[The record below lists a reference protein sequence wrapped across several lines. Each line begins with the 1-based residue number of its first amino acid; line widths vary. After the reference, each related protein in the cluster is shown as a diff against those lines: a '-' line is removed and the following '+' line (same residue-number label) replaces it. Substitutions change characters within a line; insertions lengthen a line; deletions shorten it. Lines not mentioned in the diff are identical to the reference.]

1 MMNRVTLRRGL
12 SIFLVFAVAALSA
25 ACASRPESGFLVP
38 TAEPAPGADVHSLLV
53 ASTRERDAR
62 PGTFYGSERAGW
74 LDYAAVTVS
83 IPTTH
88 APGEIEWP
96 PNPPGDPNTAFVVR
110 QAAYLD
116 GEKAFVQQLNLRL
129 ASQPAGNRR
138 IFLFI
143 HGYNTLF
150 AEGLYRFAQVVH
162 DSESRAT
169 PVLFTWASRGRP
181 SQYIYDT
188 NSATAARDELT
199 HILRLLLASHADH
212 IVILAHS
219 LGNWVTVEA
228 LRQLEIS
235 SPGSSSARLG
245 PILLAAPDIDV
256 DVFKAQLRSFGDKRR
271 QLFVVLSKDDRALAF
286 SRFVA
291 GGENRVGDDP
301 NVQELAALGVTV
313 IDLTNLKASDSF
325 HHSKFAELAEAAPQL
340 APILAKGLRSDPAIL
355 SERQQDAGRSLG
367 AVITSSMTILGTQIA
382 ITADRN

>member
-1 MMNRVTLRRGL
+1 MNESTLRQGL
-12 SIFLVFAVAALSA
+12 SIFLVLVAAALSA
-25 ACASRPESGFLVP
+25 ACASRPENGFLVP
-38 TAEPAPGADVHSLLV
+38 TAETAPGADAHGLLV

-62 PGTFYGSERAGW
+62 PGTLYNGERAGR
-74 LDYAAVTVS
+74 LDYAKVTVS
-83 IPTTH
+83 IPRTH
-88 APGEIEWP
+88 TPGEIEWP
-96 PNPPGDPNTAFVVR
+96 PNPPGDPNSEFVVR

-116 GEKAFVQQLNLRL
+116 SEKAFIQQLNVGL

-143 HGYNTLF
+143 HGYDTLF

-162 DSESRAT
+162 DSESRAV

-181 SQYIYDT
+181 GQYIYDT

-199 HILRLLLASHADH
+199 HILRLLLASNADH

-235 SPGSSSARLG
+235 SRPAYSSASLG
-245 PILLAAPDIDV
+245 PIILAAPDIDV
-256 DVFKAQLRSFGDKRR
+256 DVFKAQLRSFGDQRR
-271 QLFVVLSKDDRALAF
+271 QLFVVLSEDDRALAL

-301 NVQELAALGVTV
+301 NVRELASLGVTV
-313 IDLTNLKASDSF
+313 IDLTNLKASDYF
-325 HHSKFAELAEAAPQL
+325 HHAKFAELAEAAPQL
-340 APILAKGLRSDPAIL
+340 ASILAKGLRSNPSIL
-355 SERQQDAGRSLG
+355 SQRQQDVGGTLG
-367 AVITSSMTILGTQIA
+367 AVVTSSLTVLGAPIT